1 MKIGIVG
8 AGAIGGFFGV
18 RLTQAGYE
26 VSVLARGR
34 NREILA
40 EQGMTLTSST
50 GDATVK
56 FAAVEEDPAAIGI
69 MDVVIFIVKSQDSVQ
84 AAEDMKPMI
93 GPNTQIISFQN
104 GLFGIEHLAETFGAD
119 KVSPGITY
127 IPAVVDRPGLVRHT
141 GPLTRS
147 LFGPYTQ
154 RDFSLH
160 QELADALTKVGMD
173 IHARAEPM
181 PEIWEKFVVL
191 SPFHVIGCL
200 TRMPLGGWIPSPET
214 EDLFLRAMKEV
225 MAVSLAKG
233 VAITPDIAEKQ
244 VAFCKTDAS
253 PDTRASMLED
263 LERGKPLE
271 IDATIG
277 WLCREGKRLGV
288 PTPIHDTGYALLAP
302 YRNGGRL

>member
-8 AGAIGGFFGV
+8 AGAIGGFFGT
-18 RLTQAGYE
+18 RLTQAGYD
-26 VSVLARGR
+26 VSVLARG
-34 NREILA
+34 ETLA
-40 EQGMTLTSST
+40 VLKRDGLTLTSAT

-56 FAAVEEDPAAIGI
+56 FAAVAQDPAELGP
-69 MDVVIFIVKSQDSVQ
+69 MDVVIFIVKGQDSVQ

-93 GPNTQIISFQN
+93 GPNTEIISFQN
-104 GLFGIEHLAETFGAD
+104 GLFGIETLAEIFGPD
-119 KVSPGITY
+119 RVSPGITY

-147 LFGPYTQ
+147 LFGPYTA

-160 QELADALTKVGMD
+160 QELADALTAVGMD

-191 SPFHVIGCL
+191 TPFHVIGCL

-225 MAVSLAKG
+225 MAVGMAKG

-244 VAFCKTDAS
+244 VAFCKGDAS

-277 WLCREGKRLGV
+277 WLCREGRRLGI
-288 PTPIHDTGYALLAP
+288 PTPIHETGYALLAP
-302 YRNGGRL
+302 YRDGGRR